1 MSNNKTVLMAAALAM
16 IGSMP
21 AMSYNESQRRPE
33 PESREHREYRKER
46 RERIKAERKARKKNR
61 K

>member
-1 MSNNKTVLMAAALAM
+1 MTKLHLAAALAL
-16 IGSMP
+16 IGGMG
-21 AMSYNESQRRPE
+21 AQLSYNRDRNPQ

-46 RERIKAERKARKKNR
+46 RQRTKAERKARKKNR